1 MEVRCDVRCGTVQR
15 LRVAGHSLSTL
26 PTTTK
31 RRGRRRRLMHG
42 RAGWYWQLLPQLWRR
57 ASVEALLFCCH
68 LTGTA
73 QPRTS
78 VSAAAFLCRKNE
90 ILEGTLHGF
99 TQKKKARMCAC
110 MYARTHTT
118 TPTTPTTRRGHGPT
132 FSKASASAFCAF
144 SLALRSA
151 KSSFFNR
158 SSSDVSTIARVC
170 CDCASK
176 TKKGGTHKERR
187 GWACAGCVSVSV
199 EGWVAE
205 DIPWH
210 RLG

>member
-78 VSAAAFLCRKNE
+78 VSAAAFLCHKNE

-99 TQKKKARMCAC
+99 TQNI
-110 MYARTHTT
+110 RTHVRMHVRTHAHHNT
-118 TPTTPTTRRGHGPT
+118 NNTNNTQGAWTDLQQGLCLCFLRL
-132 FSKASASAFCAF
+132 FSRAS
-144 SLALRSA
+144 LRQEL
-151 KSSFFNR
+151 FFQPLKFR
-158 SSSDVSTIARVC
+158 
-170 CDCASK
+170 
-176 TKKGGTHKERR
+176 
-187 GWACAGCVSVSV
+187 CVNHCESV
-199 EGWVAE
+199 
-205 DIPWH
+205 
-210 RLG
+210 L